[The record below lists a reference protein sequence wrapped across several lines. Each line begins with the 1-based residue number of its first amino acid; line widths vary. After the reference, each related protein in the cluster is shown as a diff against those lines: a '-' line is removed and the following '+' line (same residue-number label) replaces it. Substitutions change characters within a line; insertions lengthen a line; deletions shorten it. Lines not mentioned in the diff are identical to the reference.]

1 MFKQIVTDLI
11 GQQLESFI
19 ENFDSN
25 SIHFTGASR
34 LPPAQPRPPRHAPP
48 PHPSS
53 SSTTTTRPANPRHY
67 HPRID
72 QPTATHPPPPPGFPS
87 SNLRLK
93 HLPVLTRAS
102 RGLPHCAYG
111 LRVPASCV
119 LYVPEAQ
126 GSLHQ
131 PRACRAYRVPWRCTA
146 VHRVP
151 CDTYHEVYRAVYS
164 TVGCTV
170 HCAPCG
176 APQEPKEPAHRAARA
191 QGSLHRAQGTG
202 HRAACTSPGL
212 H

>member
-25 SIHFTGASR
+25 SIHFTGAGR

-53 SSTTTTRPANPRHY
+53 SSSTNTRPANPRHY

-72 QPTATHPPPPPGFPS
+72 QPTATHPPPSPPPPGFPS

-93 HLPVLTRAS
+93 HLPVLTRTS

-131 PRACRAYRVPWRCTA
+131 PRACLAYR
-146 VHRVP
+146 
-151 CDTYHEVYRAVYS
+151 
-164 TVGCTV
+164 
-170 HCAPCG
+170 APCG
-176 APQEPKEPAHRAARA
+176 APQYTAYRVVHTVRCAVQCTVPRGVPYTACRAVHRRNLGTG
-191 QGSLHRAQGTG
+191 QLGHRAQGTG
-202 HRAACTSPGL
+202 HRAQGSM